1 MVMMLAK
8 ALYADDDRQSN
19 FRREKRILLIWILVH
34 FFIKK

>member
-1 MVMMLAK
+1 MLMMFAK

-19 FRREKRILLIWILVH
+19 FRREKKIAYLDSGA